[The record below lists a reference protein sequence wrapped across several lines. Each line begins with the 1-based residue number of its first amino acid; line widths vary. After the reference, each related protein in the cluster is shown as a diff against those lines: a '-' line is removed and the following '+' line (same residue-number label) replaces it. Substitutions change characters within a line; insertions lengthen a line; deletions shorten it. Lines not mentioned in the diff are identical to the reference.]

1 MGSSLD
7 FRLFVERTSRAMAGV
22 IDLRSARKHLK
33 TLTTAAVRSL
43 DDRGWALAGD
53 FGLRLLRVVLLLS
66 LWRTVLPE
74 TGATSGMT
82 RAAVLTY
89 TLISEVF
96 AGQFSVNNSLDDAL
110 WRGDIANRFLRPA
123 SVYGQFTAEMLGTR
137 LRDLL
142 LVSLPLICL
151 APLLGVN
158 PFPASA
164 GALLLFVCSLA
175 LSILVGSAL
184 AFLFSSLMVVLEQN
198 VYALMQIRNALS
210 VLLSGAVIPLSL
222 MPWGIGE
229 VLGYLPFAALASAPL
244 RIYTGTGD
252 ALALL
257 VLQAAWAAVLWPLA
271 HLTWSGNRERLVT
284 HGG

>member
-1 MGSSLD
+1 M
-7 FRLFVERTSRAMAGV
+7 RR
-22 IDLRSARKHLK
+22 HLK
-33 TLTTAAVRSL
+33 TMTMAAVRSL

-89 TLISEVF
+89 TLVAEVF
-96 AGQFSVNNSLDDAL
+96 ASQISLGTNIELAL
-110 WRGDIANRFLRPA
+110 HSGDIANRFLRPA
-123 SVYGQFTAEMLGTR
+123 GVFGQFTAEMVGAG
-137 LRDLL
+137 LRNLL
-142 LVSLPLICL
+142 LFSLPLFCL

-158 PFPASA
+158 PLPAGVGA
-164 GALLLFVCSLA
+164 ALLFACSLVFA
-175 LSILVGSAL
+175 LLVAAAL
-184 AFLFSSLMVVLEQN
+184 DFIFASVMVLLEHS
-198 VYALMQIRNALS
+198 VYAMMKLRTAISA
-210 VLLSGAVIPLSL
+210 LLSGAVIPLAL
-222 MPWGIGE
+222 MPWQVGD

-252 ALALL
+252 PSVLLA
-257 VLQAAWAAVLWPLA
+257 LQAAWAALLWPLA
-271 HLTWSGNRERLVT
+271 HLMWRGNRERLVT

>member
-1 MGSSLD
+1 M
-7 FRLFVERTSRAMAGV
+7 
-22 IDLRSARKHLK
+22 
-33 TLTTAAVRSL
+33 TTAAVRSL
-43 DDRGWALAGD
+43 DDRGWVLAGD

-89 TLISEVF
+89 TLISEIF
-96 AGQFSVNNSLDDAL
+96 AGQVSVNNSLDDAL

-123 SVYGQFTAEMLGTR
+123 GVYGQLTAEMLGTR

-142 LVSLPLICL
+142 LFSLPVFCL

-158 PFPASA
+158 PLAASA
-164 GALLLFVCSLA
+164 TATLLFLCSLA
-175 LSILVGSAL
+175 LAVLIGSAL
-184 AFLFSSLMVVLEQN
+184 AFIFASVMVMLEQS
-198 VYALMQIRNALS
+198 VYALMQIRNAVS
-210 VLLSGAVIPLSL
+210 VLLSGAVIPLAL
-222 MPWGIGE
+222 MPWGIGD

-252 ALALL
+252 ALLL
-257 VLQAAWAAVLWPLA
+257 LALQAAWAAVLWPLA
-271 HLTWSGNRERLVT
+271 HLMWSGNRERLVT

>member
-1 MGSSLD
+1 
-7 FRLFVERTSRAMAGV
+7 MAGA
-22 IDLRSARKHLK
+22 IDTIHAARKHVK
-33 TLTTAAVRSL
+33 TMTTAAVRSL
-43 DDRGWALAGD
+43 DDRGWVLAGD
-53 FGLRLLRVVLLLS
+53 FGLRLLRVALLLS

-96 AGQFSVNNSLDDAL
+96 AGQVSVNSSLDDAL
-110 WRGDIANRFLRPA
+110 WRGDIANRLLRPA
-123 SVYGQFTAEMLGTR
+123 GVYGQFTAEMLGTR

-142 LVSLPLICL
+142 LFSLPVFCL
-151 APLLGVN
+151 APLLGVD
-158 PFPASA
+158 PLPASA
-164 GALLLFVCSLA
+164 AAALLFACSLA
-175 LSILVGSAL
+175 LAVLIGSAL
-184 AFLFSSLMVVLEQN
+184 AFIFASFMVMLEQS
-198 VYALMQIRNALS
+198 VYALMQIRNAVS
-210 VLLSGAVIPLSL
+210 VLLSGAVIPLAL

-252 ALALL
+252 ALFLL
-257 VLQAAWAAVLWPLA
+257 ALQAAWAAVLWPLA